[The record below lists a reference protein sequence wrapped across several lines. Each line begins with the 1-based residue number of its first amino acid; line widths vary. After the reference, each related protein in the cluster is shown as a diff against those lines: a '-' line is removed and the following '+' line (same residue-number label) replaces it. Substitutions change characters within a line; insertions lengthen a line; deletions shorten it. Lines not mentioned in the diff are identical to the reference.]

1 MAMAIVLWVPSAALI
16 LFAMS
21 RVQPALALWPPH
33 AVLALVA
40 VGALS
45 NAIVILE
52 MIRGISPRLA
62 GWSDERHFIWVGVTF
77 VVLFIIQYTGI
88 RVALSA
94 HAS

>member
-1 MAMAIVLWVPSAALI
+1 MAIGIALWVPSTVLI
-16 LFAMS
+16 LFAMT
-21 RVQPALALWPPH
+21 RVPPALALWPPH
-33 AVLALVA
+33 GVLALVA
-40 VGALS
+40 VGVLS

-62 GWSDERHFIWVGVTF
+62 DWSDERHFMWVGVTF

-94 HAS
+94 HGS